1 MDCQKNTANNKKMTT
16 SKQYV
21 KRKKTFTASF
31 VKRKQIIEKLG
42 E

>member
-1 MDCQKNTANNKKMTT
+1 MDCQKNTANNKKMT

-21 KRKKTFTASF
+21 KRKKTFNASF